1 MRKLYLFLSLMC
13 MAVLANAT
21 VYYVKP
27 NVESTAWSD
36 KNPGLVYT
44 DIKMAYE
51 AAAPGD
57 QVWIAAGI
65 YMIKNEELDA
75 SKVYLTMKSGTSLY
89 GGFAGTESKLEDR
102 IKVEGGQPWNFVN
115 QTILSIDAAA
125 TASNIT
131 NQKTQFPNETF
142 IDGITFEKSKGSA
155 VTVRKGGVV
164 QNCIFRENVST
175 WGGGGVQMYMGG
187 KVQYCYFF
195 NNSSAANDKNGGAG
209 LYLSSTSV
217 EDVNYVDHCVFD
229 SNRGLKWGSICGGG
243 LRAAAAGMIT
253 NCIFYNN
260 TSGSATDGYGKGSA
274 IAANW
279 SSNTI
284 LNCLVY
290 NNTGYPIYTD
300 RGAMFINMTVCNNLT
315 GDQGS
320 YSVFF

>member
-36 KNPGLVYT
+36 KSPGLVYT

-102 IKVEGGQPWNFVN
+102 IKVEGGQPWDFVN

-195 NNSSAANDKNGGAG
+195 KAAP
-209 LYLSSTSV
+209 
-217 EDVNYVDHCVFD
+217 
-229 SNRGLKWGSICGGG
+229 
-243 LRAAAAGMIT
+243 AAE
-253 NCIFYNN
+253 C
-260 TSGSATDGYGKGSA
+260 S
-274 IAANW
+274 
-279 SSNTI
+279 
-284 LNCLVY
+284 
-290 NNTGYPIYTD
+290 TGYSI
-300 RGAMFINMTVCNNLT
+300 R
-315 GDQGS
+315 
-320 YSVFF
+320 